1 MPDKNKLD
9 NIHQGHRERIKDNF
23 LEGGFDGFHNHEIL
37 EMLLFFGI
45 PFKDTNEIA
54 HRLVKTFG
62 GFSNV
67 LNADYDELVKVK
79 GMTKNAA
86 ILINMIPQ
94 LLKRYV
100 ADCDRNIEFTSIKL
114 TLSYFSAQYFGCK
127 NEELKVCCLDDNM
140 RVKICKT
147 VSVGSLDNV
156 EIDLR
161 KIIEVIFRSNSN
173 VVIIAHNHPNSLAKP
188 SDEDIN
194 VTKIIKNCF
203 DMLGI
208 TLLDH
213 IIIGQN
219 SALSMKTSGYFSL
232 L

>member
-1 MPDKNKLD
+1 MPEIEKSD
-9 NIHQGHRERIKDNF
+9 NIHKGHRDRIKDNF
-23 LEGGFDGFHNHEIL
+23 LKGGFDGFHNHEIL

-45 PFKDTNEIA
+45 PFKDTNEIS
-54 HRLVKTFG
+54 HQLIKTFG

-67 LNADYDELVKVK
+67 LEADFDELMKIK

-86 ILINMIPQ
+86 ILITMMPS
-94 LLKRYV
+94 LMKRYV
-100 ADCDRNIEFTSIKL
+100 EDANNNIRLTSLRLITEYL
-114 TLSYFSAQYFGCK
+114 VSQYFGVK

-161 KIIEVIFRSNSN
+161 KIIEVIFRANSN
-173 VVIIAHNHPNSLAKP
+173 LVIIAHNHPNGVAEP
-188 SDEDIN
+188 SDADIN

-208 TLLDH
+208 TLVDH
-213 IIIGQN
+213 VVVGRN
-219 SALSMKTSGYFSL
+219 SAVSMKKTGFFGL